1 MHSSRRHRGG
11 SGTSRP
17 SSGSSKLT
25 EYAGGV
31 RRFADFLDH
40 LRLPWAVL
48 AGRLKA
54 LTAQPA

>member
-1 MHSSRRHRGG
+1 
-11 SGTSRP
+11 
-17 SSGSSKLT
+17 
-25 EYAGGV
+25 V

-54 LTAQPA
+54 LTARPA